1 MLRNL
6 KIWQKLIL
14 VSILGALPVVTLIY
28 LYVSNRNEQIARTQT
43 ELSGLKYTQPLRV
56 LLEHVPQHRTVANAL
71 LYGDVSLR
79 EARLN
84 LEAQIESD
92 VTAVDA
98 ADQQLG
104 QSLGTTS
111 SWDTIKVRWR
121 DLRGRVLSLSP
132 GESYTRHTQ
141 LINDILAHI
150 QLVGD
155 KSGLRTDPELDTFYL
170 ADAILVQMSYTSEY
184 LGQLSSYGTGVAA
197 RRSMS
202 ANDEAQIRFLT
213 RQIANQAVFLEN
225 NMKAAFGY
233 NSKLSDTLG
242 GALTTALS
250 STGYL
255 TGVARRD
262 LLQADKITIEPKV
275 FYDAGT
281 AAVDKVF
288 RLYDQTNA
296 TMRVLFQDRINRLTE
311 QKWTQLS
318 LSIVLMLLALGGTL
332 LIQRGMTVQVGSI
345 TRMFNEIGMGNFSA
359 RCDVHSND
367 ELGRMASATNQML
380 DNTLS
385 LIQSRE
391 ERDRIQESI
400 RKLLDEVSGVAAGD
414 LRKNAEV
421 TADVTGAIADSFNY
435 MIAEL
440 REIISSVQK
449 TTAEVNSSA
458 RQVHQTTES
467 LAETSQEQSHQ
478 IVQAS
483 AAIDQMAGSI
493 QRVSA
498 TASTAAGVASEALS
512 SAREG
517 ATSVRKTIDG
527 MNGIRSQVQETS
539 KRIKRLGES
548 SQEIGEI
555 VQLIGDIADR
565 TSILAL
571 NASIQAAMAGEA
583 GKGFAVVADE
593 VERLAERATEATK
606 KISTLIKSVQSD
618 TTEAVLAMEETTREV
633 VNGSQVAS
641 EAGERLAQIEQ
652 VSHTISQLV
661 QSISQVAQEQA
672 VGSETVARNVV
683 GIANVTQQT
692 ASGALEAAGSIR
704 RLAELVSELNRSMSH
719 FKLPHQADPEP
730 APVDRATVA
739 A

>member
-14 VSILGALPVVTLIY
+14 VSVLGALPVVTLIY
-28 LYVSNRNEQIARTQT
+28 LYVSSRNEQIARTQT
-43 ELSGLKYTQPLRV
+43 ELSALKYIVPLRA
-56 LLEHVPQHRTVANAL
+56 LLEHVPQHRTMANAL

-79 EARLN
+79 DTRLN

-98 ADQQLG
+98 VDQQLG
-104 QSLGTTS
+104 ESLGTRS
-111 SWDTIKVRWR
+111 SWDTIKIRWR
-121 DLRGRVLSLSP
+121 DLKGRVLTLSVA
-132 GESYTRHTQ
+132 ESYSRHTQ

-150 QLVGD
+150 QVIGE

-202 ANDEAQIRFLT
+202 ANDEAQIRYLT
-213 RQIANQAVFLEN
+213 RQVSNSAQFLEK
-225 NMKAAFGY
+225 NMKAAFSY
-233 NSKLSDTLG
+233 NPKLTDKLEG
-242 GALTTALS
+242 VMTTALS

-255 TGVARRD
+255 NGVARRD
-262 LLQADKITIEPKV
+262 LLEADKITVEPRV
-275 FYDAGT
+275 YYDAGI
-281 AAVDKVF
+281 AAVDKIF
-288 RLYDQTNA
+288 KLYDQTVV
-296 TMRVLFQDRINRLTE
+296 TMRQLFQDRIDRLTE

-318 LSIVLMLLALGGTL
+318 WSMLLVLLALSGTL
-332 LIQRGMTVQVGSI
+332 LIQRGVTGQISSI
-345 TRMFNEIGMGNFSA
+345 TRMFKDIGLGNYAA
-359 RCDVHSND
+359 RCEVLSND
-367 ELGRMASATNQML
+367 ELGRMASTTNQML

-391 ERDRIQESI
+391 DRDRIQESI

-440 REIISSVQK
+440 RDIISSVQK
-449 TTAEVNSSA
+449 TTAQVTHSA
-458 RQVHQTTES
+458 QQVQHTTEK
-467 LAETSQEQSHQ
+467 LAESSQEQSHQ

-483 AAIDQMAGSI
+483 TAIDQMASSI
-493 QRVSA
+493 QRVSS
-498 TASTAAGVASEALS
+498 TANTAAGVASEALA

-517 ATSVRKTIDG
+517 ASSVRKTIDG
-527 MNGIRSQVQETS
+527 MNGIRNQVQETS

-555 VQLIGDIADR
+555 VQLISDIADR

-618 TTEAVLAMEETTREV
+618 TNEAVWAMEETTREV
-633 VNGSQVAS
+633 VSGSQVAS
-641 EAGERLAQIEQ
+641 EAGGRLAEIET
-652 VSHTISQLV
+652 VSHKISELV
-661 QSISQVAQEQA
+661 QSISRVAQEQA
-672 VGSETVARNVV
+672 AGSEAVARNVV
-683 GIANVTQQT
+683 GISSSTQQT
-692 ASGALEAAGSIR
+692 ASGALQSAASIR
-704 RLAELVSELNRSMSH
+704 NLAELVSELNRSLSH
-719 FKLPHQADPEP
+719 FKLPE
-730 APVDRATVA
+730 APSPSPVERATVA